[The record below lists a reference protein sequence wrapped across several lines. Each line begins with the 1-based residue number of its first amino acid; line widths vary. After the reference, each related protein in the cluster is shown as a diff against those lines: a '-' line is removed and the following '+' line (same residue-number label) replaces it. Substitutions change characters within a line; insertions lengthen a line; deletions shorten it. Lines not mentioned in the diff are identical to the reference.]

1 MQTLEQILQAYDEE
15 DRESAK
21 RALASPFI
29 RNMDVEYAR
38 LAATVPLP
46 EALEPAPR
54 AAVRENAAPSYVS
67 PNAQSTTTAVSV
79 VNVTFHHYFT
89 YDSSNPRAH

>member
-1 MQTLEQILQAYDEE
+1 MQTIEQLLQAYDEE

-38 LAATVPLP
+38 LAGMVPLP
-46 EALEPAPR
+46 EGIEPVPR
-54 AAVRENAAPSYVS
+54 AQVRENAAPSYVS
-67 PNAQSTTTAVSV
+67 AYAGSSSVS
-79 VNVTFHHYFT
+79 HC
-89 YDSSNPRAH
+89 YDPPLVCRLFI

>member
-1 MQTLEQILQAYDEE
+1 MAEIQTLEQLLQAYDEE

-38 LAATVPLP
+38 LAASVPLP
-46 EALEPAPR
+46 EGMEPAPR
-54 AAVRENAAPSYVS
+54 ATVRENAAPSYVS
-67 PNAQSTTTAVSV
+67 ANAQCTTVAVCV
-79 VNVTFHHYFT
+79 QIFVKKMCFT
-89 YDSSNPRAH
+89 KVISL